1 MKLRPARGAGRR
13 ATDLLA
19 RSGATLEALPAHLR
33 HFWHRRLLAPL
44 HGSGFYRWWL
54 GRRGADREPRALSVA
69 ILAGDIEIARG
80 IVANEFRHDGETIV
94 KPAPFA
100 TPPGASDAWC
110 AWLSGFDWLADLA
123 AFGETGRQPARQ
135 LLDRWIAE
143 NPPARGEAWRTDIA
157 GRRLANWLL
166 WQNLFLAPVPVDFR
180 ARYLRSVHLHVN
192 HLANAATGA
201 PTGSATIAALKGLVL
216 GALALDDPA
225 LLARGWRRL
234 ETALAQQIL
243 PDGLHVE
250 RSPRSQL
257 RVLQDLAEISM
268 GYGAT
273 GREIPPAL
281 LAAMDSM
288 APALRMFRHG
298 DGALAL
304 FNDAVEADSETIER
318 VLASTGAGRGRL
330 DQAPNGGFQRLA
342 QGGLVM
348 IVDTG
353 RPPPPGFDSHAHAG
367 TLAFEVSSGR
377 ERLIVNCGAHPW
389 NDEWREVQRHTAA
402 HSTLVIDDMSS
413 SELRDASLGR
423 RVSQVTCRREE
434 ADGQIWLDVSHD
446 GYAANLGA
454 VHHRRFYLSGEGAD
468 LRGEDRIVGHGGARF
483 ALRFHLHPDVDATL
497 AQGGTAALL
506 RLKSGQ
512 GWRLRIDNA
521 ALALEESVYLG
532 KAGETQRTQQVV
544 ATGTLDGG
552 DTLVRWALTREDR
565 RKRPKKAGGEV
576 S

>member
-1 MKLRPARGAGRR
+1 MTLRPARGAGRR

-19 RSGATLEALPAHLR
+19 RSGATIDALPAHLR
-33 HFWHRRLLAPL
+33 YLWHRRLLAPL
-44 HGSGFYRWWL
+44 HGSGLYRWWL
-54 GRRGADREPRALSVA
+54 GRSGADKEPRALPVA
-69 ILAGDIEIARG
+69 ILAGNIEIARG
-80 IVANEFRHDGETIV
+80 IVTGEFRHDGEPIV

-100 TPPGASDAWC
+100 NPAGASTAWC
-110 AWLSGFDWLADLA
+110 DWLSGFDWLADLA
-123 AFGETGRQPARQ
+123 SFGDAGRQPARQ

-143 NPPARGEAWRTDIA
+143 NPPARGAAWRPDIA

-166 WQNLFLAPVPVDFR
+166 WQNLFLAPVPADFR

-192 HLANAATGA
+192 HLANAAASA
-201 PTGSATIAALKGLVL
+201 PAGSATVAALKGLIL
-216 GALALDDPA
+216 GALALDDSV

-234 ETALAQQIL
+234 DAALAQQVL
-243 PDGLHVE
+243 SDGMHIE

-257 RVLQDLAEISM
+257 QVLRDLAEISM
-268 GYGAT
+268 AYGAV

-281 LAAMDSM
+281 LARMESM

-304 FNDAVEADSETIER
+304 FNDSVESDADTIER
-318 VLASTGAGRGRL
+318 VLASTGAGRSRL

-342 QGGLVM
+342 QGGLTV

-353 RPPPPGFDSHAHAG
+353 RPAPPGFDVHAHAG
-367 TLAFEVSSGR
+367 TLALEISSGR

-389 NDEWREVQRHTAA
+389 SEDWREVQRHTAA

-413 SELRDASLGR
+413 SELKGEGLGR
-423 RVSQVTCRREE
+423 RVTQVTCRREE
-434 ADGQIWLDVSHD
+434 VDGQIWLDASHD
-446 GYAANLGA
+446 GYAANLG
-454 VHHRRFYLSGEGAD
+454 VIHQRRLYLSDDGED
-468 LRGEDRIVGHGGARF
+468 LRGEDRIAGRGGVRF
-483 ALRFHLHPDVDATL
+483 TLRFHMHPDVDASL

-521 ALALEESVYLG
+521 SLSLEESVYLG
-532 KAGETQRTQQVV
+532 KAGQAQRTQQL
-544 ATGTLDGG
+544 AANGTLEG
-552 DTLVRWALTREDR
+552 DETIVRWALTREDR
-565 RKRPKKAGGEV
+565 KKRARRPG
-576 S
+576 